1 MKKVTQD
8 DHATIASTLRA
19 GGIVVMRTDTIYGIT
34 ASADNQQACDRIFEI
49 KSRDADKA
57 CIVLIADDRQMW
69 DTVSRTVYGHIA
81 DKLNDAYP
89 TSLIVPVGGF
99 TPRWIHHIDQTVA
112 FRVPRTVP
120 WLMEVLR
127 ESGPI
132 IAPSANPQGAEPARN
147 IDEAMAYFGDKVDLY
162 VDGGTVEAA
171 EPSHVYR
178 YNGTEFERLR

>member
-1 MKKVTQD
+1 MKIVTQD
-8 DHATIASTLRA
+8 DHATIAATLRA

-34 ASADNQQACDRIFEI
+34 ASADDQAACDQIFEI

-69 DTVSRTVYGHIA
+69 DGVSRTVYGHIA
-81 DKLNDAYP
+81 DKLDDAYP
-89 TSLIVPVGGF
+89 TSLIVPVGAH
-99 TPRWIHHIDQTVA
+99 TPRWIHHVDQTVA
-112 FRVPRTVP
+112 FRIPRTQP

-132 IAPSANPQGAEPARN
+132 IAPSANPQGQSPAKN
-147 IDEAMAYFGDKVDLY
+147 IEEAIAYFGDSVDLY
-162 VDGGTVEAA
+162 VDGGMVETS

-178 YNGTEFERLR
+178 FNGTEFERLR